1 LEQIKESYFGA
12 KKPEVKEEISDEQPA
27 TPSKVV
33 NESMN
38 SYVQQLA
45 RRL

>member
-12 KKPEVKEEISDEQPA
+12 KKPEVKEEISDEQP
-27 TPSKVV
+27 TQPSEVV
-33 NESMN
+33 SESMT

-45 RRL
+45 KRL